1 MITLK
6 NFSEFGLE
14 KCTTNVDYKSELQM
28 WVFKNGL
35 QMWITSVDFK
45 NRLQSGFQIFKRFF
59 DVDYKYRNGFY
70 IFLSGCN
77 LEEGLTVHDFYTP

>member
-1 MITLK
+1 
-6 NFSEFGLE
+6 
-14 KCTTNVDYKSELQM
+14 
-28 WVFKNGL
+28 
-35 QMWITSVDFK
+35 MWITSVDFK

>member
-14 KCTTNVDYKSELQM
+14 KCTTNVGFKS
-28 WVFKNGL
+28 GL
-35 QMWITSVDFK
+35 QMWFTSVDFK

-70 IFLSGCN
+70 IFLSGYK
-77 LEEGLTVHDFYTP
+77 LEEGLTVRGFYTP